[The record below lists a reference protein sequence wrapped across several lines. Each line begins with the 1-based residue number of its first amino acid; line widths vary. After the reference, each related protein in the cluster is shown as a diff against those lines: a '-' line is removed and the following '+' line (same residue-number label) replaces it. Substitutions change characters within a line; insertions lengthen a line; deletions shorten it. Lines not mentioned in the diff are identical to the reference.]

1 MIPYEVGS
9 LGKILS
15 EQTFS
20 ALIETVLPGFP
31 KISALRTHETAA
43 IPLIQQ
49 YLRNVMR
56 FRQSVASTG

>member
-1 MIPYEVGS
+1 M
-9 LGKILS
+9 LS

-31 KISALRTHETAA
+31 KISALRPHETAA

-56 FRQSVASTG
+56 FRQSVASTD

>member
-1 MIPYEVGS
+1 M
-9 LGKILS
+9 LS

-31 KISALRTHETAA
+31 KISALLRPHETAA

-56 FRQSVASTG
+56 LRQGVASTD